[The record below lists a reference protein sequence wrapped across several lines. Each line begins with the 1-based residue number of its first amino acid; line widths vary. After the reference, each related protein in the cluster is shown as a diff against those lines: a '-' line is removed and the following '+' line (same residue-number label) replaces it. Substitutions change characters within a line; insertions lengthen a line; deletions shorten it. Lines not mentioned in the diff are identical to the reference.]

1 MANNRIGYDIGRR
14 LVLLAEDDSIN
25 CKVTMSLLERLGYQ
39 VDTAQN
45 GIEVLHSLEYRPYDL
60 VLMNIGMPLMDGFEA
75 TSQIRRLWKN
85 ELKIIAIT
93 ARVLPGIRNKCLSV
107 GMDDC
112 IEKPVK
118 LEELAEVLAKH
129 SSKTSSV
136 LRGPAWRAEA
146 CAQ

>member
-1 MANNRIGYDIGRR
+1 MANNRTGSDAGNK

-25 CKVTMSLLERLGYQ
+25 RKVTQFLLERLGYQ
-39 VDTAQN
+39 VDVALN

-75 TSQIRRLWKN
+75 ASQIRRLWKN

-93 ARVLPGIRNKCLSV
+93 ARVLPGIRNRCLSA

-118 LEELAEVLAKH
+118 LDELAEMLEKH

-136 LRGPAWRAEA
+136 LRRPSWRAEA
-146 CAQ
+146 CAH